1 MLVLQS
7 SQYVTAL
14 VENSKAFL
22 LTTKSVGVFQ
32 TSFFSQNLVLT
43 FHSTVWTL
51 YMTERRLA

>member
-7 SQYVTAL
+7 SQYIIAL

-22 LTTKSVGVFQ
+22 LTTESVVAFQ
-32 TSFFSQNLVLT
+32 TSFSSHNLILT
-43 FHSTVWTL
+43 LHSIVWTL